1 MTVGG
6 IQHTITALLKEGA
19 IHSDA
24 ATQPGG
30 HPKPGRSDLFWADD
44 AQVAAAENAARAGHD
59 NGRLVEGDLLL
70 LVRGSDVAG
79 LHAAMRPA
87 LVAVATRWAVR
98 LLGEDALW
106 LLTMGPDRDLL
117 LIDQLVGAVKESGGS
132 VEVFSA
138 ENLLDGTSLRAYL
151 DATQPTVNR
160 S

>member
-1 MTVGG
+1 
-6 IQHTITALLKEGA
+6 
-19 IHSDA
+19 
-24 ATQPGG
+24 
-30 HPKPGRSDLFWADD
+30 
-44 AQVAAAENAARAGHD
+44 
-59 NGRLVEGDLLL
+59 
-70 LVRGSDVAG
+70 
-79 LHAAMRPA
+79 MRPA